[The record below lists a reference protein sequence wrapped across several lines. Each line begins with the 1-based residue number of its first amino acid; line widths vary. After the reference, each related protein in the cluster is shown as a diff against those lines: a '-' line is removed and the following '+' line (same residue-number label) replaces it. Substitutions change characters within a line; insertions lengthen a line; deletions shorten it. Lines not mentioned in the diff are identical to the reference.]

1 MYKTSSFHPICFWH
15 KYLMIFQS
23 GEQRRHCNTFEKSS
37 TLVKLYFSAN
47 SFSSSVPDPSL
58 HNTRD
63 NSKREPNSCVNLCCF
78 TPIKRKITNCSNW
91 NGSSQNDLKLPV
103 SLPLTF
109 MWGPLLT
116 KKVQKKFCNPSN
128 DFPNLYAIN
137 KY

>member
-1 MYKTSSFHPICFWH
+1 
-15 KYLMIFQS
+15 MIFQS
-23 GEQRRHCNTFEKSS
+23 GEHRRHCNTFEKSS
-37 TLVKLYFSAN
+37 TLVRLYFSAN
-47 SFSSSVPDPSL
+47 SFSSSVPNPSL

-91 NGSSQNDLKLPV
+91 NGSSRNDLKLPV

-116 KKVQKKFCNPSN
+116 KKVQKKKIVTLLMIFQIPLLKFIKIRFYDIEN
-128 DFPNLYAIN
+128 Y
-137 KY
+137 Y